1 MINQQHSTQLKKM
14 YSNYSRIHDELAT
27 LETEVQ
33 ILLNRQKALSQ
44 ELGDTRKA
52 EKELINKIEAELD
65 REITQDDLLQII
77 QTHE

>member
-1 MINQQHSTQLKKM
+1 MINPQHSTELKKM
-14 YSNYSRIHDELAT
+14 YSSYGRIHDELAT

-52 EKELINKIEAELD
+52 EKELINKIEAELN